1 MIYKRVGKKGRRME
15 IGVDVHGT
23 DSCVFIGVEAYAQY
37 GFVCAVTRASFAGF
51 SRWRIHVVENG
62 NESMPLG
69 QWSSF
74 LRSPYFFQLLIQIDR
89 TSLFCTTDALAL
101 DMNRYLG
108 LSPHSSSGTSLVRFR
123 FHFRFLPPLIRLTLP
138 RNDSLASKDA
148 LILSTCRNHRSMRKI
163 EI

>member
-15 IGVDVHGT
+15 IGVGVRDT
-23 DSCVFIGVEAYAQY
+23 DSCIFIGVEAYAQY

-89 TSLFCTTDALAL
+89 TSLFCITDALAS
-101 DMNRYLG
+101 DMNRYLFARSFTS
-108 LSPHSSSGTSLVRFR
+108 LSLWDLSCSFSFSFSFSSSSYSSYTSKERF
-123 FHFRFLPPLIRLTLP
+123 
-138 RNDSLASKDA
+138 SS
-148 LILSTCRNHRSMRKI
+148 
-163 EI
+163 